1 MVDIVGDNKVAVA
14 ILVAAASVVA
24 IAVGVEAAVMVVVA
38 TGIDTAVVAGLVA
51 HTMAVMGAIGVAVLV
66 DYS

>member
-1 MVDIVGDNKVAVA
+1 MHYAASLVVDMVGDNKVAVA

-24 IAVGVEAAVMVVVA
+24 IGMGTE
-38 TGIDTAVVAGLVA
+38 VVAGLVA
-51 HTMAVMGAIGVAVLV
+51 HTMAVKGAIGVAVLV